1 MNFSCR
7 KRSAPGPA
15 LQTLLPGRLV
25 LGGGRSLFPL
35 AAALRAADAEPVLLR
50 RGGPQGGLHVLWLR
64 RRHRRRLGRRRF
76 TAASAAAELQHVDFS
91 RTLQR
96 LQRADH
102 GHCALPA
109 LPAALPRRAHDA
121 AAAPGH
127 GGPGLA
133 AAGERPLQRLQPAGP
148 GPGPGARP
156 RRRLPQGAGT
166 PGRVREESAVPAPER
181 GQRVPVLAE
190 LLAVPGVVAAVPFR
204 DGRCG
209 ELDRRVTPE
218 AAAALL
224 LRDSSGSVDTC
235 G

>member
-1 MNFSCR
+1 MIFFFFSRR

-50 RGGPQGGLHVLWLR
+50 RGGPEGGVHVLWLR

-76 TAASAAAELQHVDFS
+76 ASPAAPAQLQHVDFS
-91 RTLQR
+91 GTLHQ
-96 LQRADH
+96 LQRADR
-102 GHCALPA
+102 GDCPLPA
-109 LPAALPRRAHDA
+109 LPSSLPRGAHD

-133 AAGERPLQRLQPAGP
+133 GAGERPLQRLQPAGP
-148 GPGPGARP
+148 GAGPGARP
-156 RRRLPQGAGT
+156 RLGLPPGAGA
-166 PGRVREESAVPAPER
+166 PGRVREESAFSAPER

-190 LLAVPGVVAAVPFR
+190 LLAGQGVVAAVSFR
-204 DGRCG
+204 DGDCG
-209 ELDRRVTPE
+209 ELD
-218 AAAALL
+218 
-224 LRDSSGSVDTC
+224 
-235 G
+235 

>member
-64 RRHRRRLGRRRF
+64 RRHRRRLGRRGF
-76 TAASAAAELQHVDFS
+76 TASAAAAELQHVDFS
-91 RTLQR
+91 RTLHR
-96 LQRADH
+96 LQRAAH
-102 GHCALPA
+102 GDCPLPA
-109 LPAALPRRAHDA
+109 LPAPLHRRPHD

-156 RRRLPQGAGT
+156 RRGLPQGAGA
-166 PGRVREESAVPAPER
+166 PGRVREESALSAPER

-190 LLAVPGVVAAVPFR
+190 LLALQGVVAAVPFR
-204 DGRCG
+204 DGGCG

-218 AAAALL
+218 ATATLL

>member
-7 KRSAPGPA
+7 ERSAPGPA

-76 TAASAAAELQHVDFS
+76 TTAAAPAELQHVDFS
-91 RTLQR
+91 RTLHR
-96 LQRADH
+96 LQRPDN
-102 GHCALPA
+102 GDCPLPA
-109 LPAALPRRAHDA
+109 LPSSLHRRPHD

-133 AAGERPLQRLQPAGP
+133 AAGERPLQRVQPAGP
-148 GPGPGARP
+148 GSGPGARP
-156 RRRLPQGAGT
+156 GLVLPQGKGAR
-166 PGRVREESAVPAPER
+166 GRVREETPLSAPEC

-190 LLAVPGVVAAVPFR
+190 LLALQGVVAAVSFR
-204 DGRCG
+204 DGDCG
-209 ELDRRVTPE
+209 ELD
-218 AAAALL
+218 
-224 LRDSSGSVDTC
+224 
-235 G
+235 